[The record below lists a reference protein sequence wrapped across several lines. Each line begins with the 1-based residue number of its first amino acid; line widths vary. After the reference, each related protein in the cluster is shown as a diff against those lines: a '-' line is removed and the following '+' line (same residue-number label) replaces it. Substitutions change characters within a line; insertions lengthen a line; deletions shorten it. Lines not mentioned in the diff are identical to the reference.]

1 MKSYL
6 TPFTKI
12 NSNWVKDVNKRTK
25 AVKFSE
31 GNIDVNLCD
40 LGLGNDFLEMTPKE
54 QEIKRESFKQNSP
67 SSKLICILQ
76 LN

>member
-40 LGLGNDFLEMTPKE
+40 FEPGNKK
-54 QEIKRESFKQNSP
+54 I
-67 SSKLICILQ
+67 
-76 LN
+76 

>member
-1 MKSYL
+1 MKPYL

-12 NSNWVKDVNKRTK
+12 NSNWFKDFKSRTK

-54 QEIKRESFKQNSP
+54 QAIKRESFK
-67 SSKLICILQ
+67 

>member
-1 MKSYL
+1 MKPYL
-6 TPFTKI
+6 TPFIKI
-12 NSNWVKDVNKRTK
+12 NSNWVNDVKRRTK

-54 QEIKRESFKQNSP
+54 QAIKRESFK
-67 SSKLICILQ
+67 